1 MTNQR
6 YDTISFLSDYG
17 VRDEFVGIVKCV
29 IADLAPHAK
38 VIDLTHD
45 IPPFDVRAGSLALAR
60 CISYVPTGIVLAV
73 VDPGV
78 GTTRRAVAVSV
89 GGGRGVLIGPDN
101 GLLSMGTAL
110 AGGAESA
117 VVLNNPEYQLATP
130 GTTFA
135 GRDIFAPAA
144 AHLCN
149 GVPLSALGDAI
160 DPNVLL
166 PGVVPLSRVE
176 GEETIAEITWV
187 DRYGNCQLNV
197 GPDDVSSYGS
207 TLSITFTTATGER
220 SSRSAVVAPNFSAI
234 GGGIGLVIDSFGM
247 LAISVDRGSAADAL
261 SLGVGDAVT
270 LSALDDVGG
279 VTTNVRL
286 RRSQSTPE

>member
-29 IADLAPHAK
+29 IADLAPQAK

-149 GVPLSALGDAI
+149 GVPLAALGDAI

>member
-149 GVPLSALGDAI
+149 GVPLAALGDAI

-207 TLSITFTTATGER
+207 TLSIAFTTATGER

-261 SLGVGDAVT
+261 SLDVGDAVT
-270 LSALDDVGG
+270 LSALHDVGG

>member
-1 MTNQR
+1 
-6 YDTISFLSDYG
+6 
-17 VRDEFVGIVKCV
+17 
-29 IADLAPHAK
+29 
-38 VIDLTHD
+38 
-45 IPPFDVRAGSLALAR
+45 
-60 CISYVPTGIVLAV
+60 
-73 VDPGV
+73 
-78 GTTRRAVAVSV
+78 
-89 GGGRGVLIGPDN
+89 VLIGPDN

-149 GVPLSALGDAI
+149 GVPLAALGDAI

-234 GGGIGLVIDSFGM
+234 GGGVGLVIDSFGM

-261 SLGVGDAVT
+261 SIGVGDAVT
-270 LSALDDVGG
+270 LSALHDVGG